1 MPKLA
6 AQVPY
11 QVSIPAVTGTLVHQI
26 SEIIMKD
33 RLDGDI
39 TLEDYWLGK
48 VESVE
53 DFEIEIDQEMIDCAR
68 TYTEYVQAK
77 TKNLTVSY

>member
-1 MPKLA
+1 MPSKHALLSPSASDKWTRCPGMPKLA

-39 TLEDYWLGK
+39 SL
-48 VESVE
+48 
-53 DFEIEIDQEMIDCAR
+53 
-68 TYTEYVQAK
+68 
-77 TKNLTVSY
+77 